1 MAEATPSGRT
11 RQHGAY
17 ATQAELSALL
27 RIGQVA
33 GSAVDPREA
42 AAEILDLFGSIVPY
56 AAASLSTWNPFTDR
70 HETIANSGYP
80 EHVIAHLDSW
90 FVQHDEVYRLMRT
103 VDPRPLRWRDMPFDY
118 RRLHSAREV
127 FIPVGF
133 DEGVTT
139 CLYTLDGRY
148 TGSFHVSTDVRCHPS
163 DAAMQ
168 ALLVLQST
176 LAGLVDALRV
186 PNWRVASEGPVECA
200 AVVTLGAEVVP
211 LPSHVPGPHLAD
223 GSPLVQ
229 TTARL
234 LACEP
239 SVSRYLWQDESGQWH
254 RVLVE
259 RIAEG
264 AVIAVTP
271 TELPLRLTPREVDVL
286 TLLAEGHSNPEIA
299 RILVTSTKTIAKH
312 VEHVLHK
319 LRCTSR
325 SAAAARAIGD
335 GLLRRPLP
343 ALAPALR
350 R

>member
-1 MAEATPSGRT
+1 MTAVEI
-11 RQHGAY
+11 
-17 ATQAELSALL
+17 SALL

-33 GSAVDPREA
+33 GSAADRGA
-42 AAEILDLFGSIVPY
+42 AAEEILDVFGSIVPY
-56 AAASLSTWNPFTDR
+56 AAASLSTWNPITDR
-70 HETIANSGYP
+70 HQTIANAGYP
-80 EHVIAHLDSW
+80 EHVIEHLDSW
-90 FVQHDEVYRLMRT
+90 FVRHDEVYKLMRT

-139 CLYTLDGRY
+139 CLYTVDGRY
-148 TGSFHVSTDVRCHPS
+148 TGSFHVSTDVRQHPS

-168 ALLVLQST
+168 ALMVLQST
-176 LAGLVDALRV
+176 LAGLVDELRV
-186 PNWRVASEGPVECA
+186 PNWLVPADGPVECA
-200 AVVTLGAEVVP
+200 AIVTPDAEVVA
-211 LPSHVPGPHLAD
+211 LPSHTPEPHLAER
-223 GSPLVQ
+223 GPLAHTV
-229 TTARL
+229 ARL
-234 LACEP
+234 LGSGP
-239 SVSRYLWQDESGQWH
+239 KVWRFLWQDESAQWH
-254 RVLVE
+254 RVSLE
-259 RIAEG
+259 AIPEG
-264 AVIAVTP
+264 AIAIVEA

-325 SAAAARAIGD
+325 SAAVARAMAD
-335 GLLRRPLP
+335 GLLRRPGP
-343 ALAPALR
+343 RLASTIR